1 MDIIKEGKAL
11 GTAISRAV
19 SALKSMQ
26 DRVHMLVVS
35 SMWHYY
41 EHGDSTY
48 LTKLAAGVT
57 KCDGV
62 RKERLIGYITESC
75 GLNWDQKNGRFKKAK
90 DSTFTKGSEGNP
102 DFPLDRLSA
111 ERWYEFESGDE
122 VPAWLLKKV
131 LRQANKAI
139 SNNSDDAKLQVVD
152 AWAEYEALQ
161 TTMKEVGLGRPAL
174 EEVA

>member
-1 MDIIKEGKAL
+1 MDIIKEGKTL

-48 LTKLAAGVT
+48 LTKLSAGVT

-62 RKERLIGYITESC
+62 KKEKLIGYITETC
-75 GLNWDQKNGRFKKAK
+75 GLNWDAKNVRFKKAK
-90 DSTFTKGSEGNP
+90 DSTENSEGKILS
-102 DFPLDRLSA
+102 FPWIDSRPNVGTSL
-111 ERWYEFESGDE
+111 
-122 VPAWLLKKV
+122 
-131 LRQANKAI
+131 
-139 SNNSDDAKLQVVD
+139 
-152 AWAEYEALQ
+152 
-161 TTMKEVGLGRPAL
+161 TMVMRFRPGS
-174 EEVA
+174 